1 MIGRRSRFELGGT
14 LQSEEHLRAS
24 AEKAGLQLL
33 EGEALE
39 AKQAMMRMDKEAG
52 EGGGEGED
60 DGGDGGKEWET
71 EEEECGD
78 CYGAGDEGEC
88 CPTCDDVKR
97 AYQRKGWHIDLKG
110 IKQCRFVP
118 DSKSEEGEG
127 CNIHG
132 KVALS
137 TGGGNLH
144 IAPGHELEKFGER
157 QDMFT
162 SLLDLMTES
171 FETFDV
177 SHQINMLRFG
187 PDFPGAVHQLDG
199 QDRPISDP
207 YAMHQYYL
215 QVVPTE
221 YRKLDG
227 TVIRSNQYSVTEH
240 TRHVAPGSNRGL
252 PGVFFFYEVSAL
264 HVQLEEYREGWIRFL
279 TSVCAI
285 VGGVFTVG
293 GMLDRYVYSKTSA
306 IGGSGSVGVGG
317 MRSPSSGGVLG

>member
-1 MIGRRSRFELGGT
+1 
-14 LQSEEHLRAS
+14 
-24 AEKAGLQLL
+24 
-33 EGEALE
+33 
-39 AKQAMMRMDKEAG
+39 
-52 EGGGEGED
+52 
-60 DGGDGGKEWET
+60 
-71 EEEECGD
+71 
-78 CYGAGDEGEC
+78 
-88 CPTCDDVKR
+88 VKR
-97 AYQRKGWHIDLKG
+97 AYQRKGWHVD
-110 IKQCRFVP
+110 IKTIQQCRFQTP
-118 DSKSEEGEG
+118 SKAEEGEG

-132 KVALS
+132 RVQLS

-144 IAPGHELEKFGER
+144 IAPGHDLENFGQR

-171 FETFDV
+171 LETFDV
-177 SHQINMLRFG
+177 THTINLLKFG
-187 PDFPGAVHQLDG
+187 PDFPGASRQLDG
-199 QDRPISDP
+199 QHRPISDA

-221 YRKLDG
+221 YKHLDG
-227 TVIRSNQYSVTEH
+227 TTIRSNQYSVTEH

-293 GMLDRYVYSKTSA
+293 GMLDRFVYSKTSA
-306 IGGSGSVGVGG
+306 IGVGGGGSGGG
-317 MRSPSSGGVLG
+317 MRSPSSAGVLG